1 MMTRGRGTG
10 GSGDEHQG
18 SRTISPPP
26 SAVKYKR
33 AGSLRSVAT
42 GGVGVAA
49 AALQVFALLRLPAA
63 AATRSPPTP
72 PCGRGD
78 AGTRAPLSRA
88 PRTVGGTGRETRDV
102 GVRRCGGNEAR
113 MFGGRWKRSDEKRRR
128 AGARRS
134 PRPASVLLLYRFLYN
149 SYVYIGWGFPKI
161 RVRVLARSIR
171 SVSISAV
178 G

>member
-88 PRTVGGTGRETRDV
+88 PRTVGVGLGGRRETWGCGDAVEMRLGCLGGGGSGRMKCGGVPALAVRHDPLLYYSYTASCTTPMCILV
-102 GVRRCGGNEAR
+102 GVFPRFVSAFSPVRL
-113 MFGGRWKRSDEKRRR
+113 GR
-128 AGARRS
+128 
-134 PRPASVLLLYRFLYN
+134 
-149 SYVYIGWGFPKI
+149 
-161 RVRVLARSIR
+161 
-171 SVSISAV
+171 
-178 G
+178 